1 MRHYETI
8 FIVHPDLTE
17 EDTTAVVDK
26 FRGILEDGGGFLVK
40 EDHWGRRRLAY
51 TVKKLNKGYF
61 VLFEYGAE
69 APVVTEM
76 ERNFKI
82 DEQVIRYLTV
92 KLSDNFDQQAMAQAK
107 AEAEAAKAEAE
118 ASKAEAEAAKA
129 EAEAS
134 KAEAE
139 AAKAEDAGEGKGQ
152 DAATDRDQD
161 ES

>member
-8 FIVHPDLTE
+8 FIVHPELSE
-17 EDTTAVVDK
+17 EDTAAAVDK

-51 TVKKLNKGYF
+51 TVKKQNKGYF

-69 APVVTEM
+69 GPAVTEM

-92 KLSDNFDQQAMAQAK
+92 KLDDSFDLEAMSQAK
-107 AEAEAAKAEAE
+107 AEAEAAKAAKAAE
-118 ASKAEAEAAKA
+118 LAEAA
-129 EAEAS
+129 EAR
-134 KAEAE
+134 E
-139 AAKAEDAGEGKGQ
+139 AAKEEDDKPADDKP
-152 DAATDRDQD
+152 DSD

>member
-69 APVVTEM
+69 APAVTEM

-118 ASKAEAEAAKA
+118 AAKA

>member
-8 FIVHPDLTE
+8 FIVHPELSE
-17 EDTTAVVDK
+17 EDTAAAVDK

-51 TVKKLNKGYF
+51 TVKKQNKGYF

-69 APVVTEM
+69 GPAVTEM

-92 KLSDNFDQQAMAQAK
+92 KLSDAFDQEAMAAAK
-107 AEAEAAKAEAE
+107 AEAEAARAAKAAEAAEKAEAAE
-118 ASKAEAEAAKA
+118 ASKAGDDKPADEQKE
-129 EAEAS
+129 S
-134 KAEAE
+134 
-139 AAKAEDAGEGKGQ
+139 
-152 DAATDRDQD
+152 D

>member
-8 FIVHPDLTE
+8 FIVHPELGE

-26 FRGILEDGGGFLVK
+26 FRGILEDGGGFVVK

-51 TVKKLNKGYF
+51 TVKKQNKGYF

-69 APVVTEM
+69 APAVSEM

-92 KLSDNFDQQAMAQAK
+92 KLDDSFDLEAMAKVK
-107 AEAEAAKAEAE
+107 AEAEAAKAANAPAE
-118 ASKAEAEAAKA
+118 KPS
-129 EAEAS
+129 
-134 KAEAE
+134 
-139 AAKAEDAGEGKGQ
+139 EDEE
-152 DAATDRDQD
+152 DQPYD
-161 ES
+161 DDKREMEES

>member
-8 FIVHPDLTE
+8 FIVHPELTE

-61 VLFEYGAE
+61 VLFEYGADSS
-69 APVVTEM
+69 AVAEM

-92 KLSDNFDQQAMAQAK
+92 KVSDSFDQQAMAQAK

-118 ASKAEAEAAKA
+118 AARAAEAEAAKA
-129 EAEAS
+129 GES
-134 KAEAE
+134 G
-139 AAKAEDAGEGKGQ
+139 EDKSQ
-152 DAATDRDQD
+152 DGATNSDQD

>member
-8 FIVHPDLTE
+8 FIVHPELSE
-17 EDTTAVVDK
+17 EDTAAAVDK

-51 TVKKLNKGYF
+51 TVKKQNKGYF

-69 APVVTEM
+69 APAVAEM

-92 KLSDNFDQQAMAQAK
+92 KLEDSFDEEAMAKAK
-107 AEAEAAKAEAE
+107 AEADAAKA
-118 ASKAEAEAAKA
+118 AKA
-129 EAEAS
+129 AS
-134 KAEAE
+134 GETE
-139 AAKAEDAGEGKGQ
+139 EEEQDDDLPRHDQRDDED
-152 DAATDRDQD
+152 D